1 MIKLFELG
9 DNNMA
14 TLNKPWISLIPEF
27 RALLARDKG
36 GPGDGSGKYKKK
48 ATREFTLLFLLLDF
62 HSPYEEEPD
71 DLRLEHSLSAAGI
84 EPEKWEGDYKRDAE
98 FLAAMAKYK
107 DMLANSSVSL
117 RGLRSMKAATHAMY
131 KHLEEVDF
139 TEETNAGGL
148 KYDIKKV
155 QEAIRLMPKQEE
167 ALAEMES
174 KVKAQINDTTDMW
187 GDSTKGFE
195 EDPDNDD

>member
-48 ATREFTLLFLLLDF
+48 ATREFTFIYLMYDF

-71 DLRLEHSLSAAGI
+71 DIRLTHSLAGAGI
-84 EPEKWEGDYKRDAE
+84 ELDKWEGDYKKDSE
-98 FLAAMAKYK
+98 FLSAVAKYK
-107 DMLANSSVSL
+107 EMLANSSVSL
-117 RGLRSMKAATHAMY
+117 RGLRAMKNATHAMY
-131 KHLEEVDF
+131 AHLETVDF

-187 GDSTKGFE
+187 GDSTKGYS
-195 EDPDNDD
+195 EDPGEDD